1 MSSSRDD
8 LVDTRVRSGQ
18 SEAPTP
24 SPILGIYVL
33 PTVPIDGIVFE
44 DTVLRKATCCIQIP

>member
-1 MSSSRDD
+1 MSSSKDD

-33 PTVPIDGIVFE
+33 PSVPIDGIVFK
-44 DTVLRKATCCIQIP
+44 DTVLRKATCCMEIP